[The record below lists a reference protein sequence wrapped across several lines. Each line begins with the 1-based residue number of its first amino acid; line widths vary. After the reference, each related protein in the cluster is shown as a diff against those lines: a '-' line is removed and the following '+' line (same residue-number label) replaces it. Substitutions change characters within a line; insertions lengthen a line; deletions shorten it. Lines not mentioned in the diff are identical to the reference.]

1 MKENREVTDTN
12 VEDIEEA
19 LEKLSTGKKIKL
31 DKLLRTFKREGI
43 ENFVTTRKKYVDV
56 ILSDYKRLLK
66 ENKELKQDRNN
77 NHQMIALAKNEMLGY
92 MQGYEDGKKLNKT
105 ATARIVENQQ
115 YYILNKQIEYY
126 KEYIEKLQKENKEL
140 KLYNNSITSQLE
152 QMTTEK
158 AQKILDE
165 LQGVRPE
172 KLTGEAKKLFEAIMR
187 IADDRDKLKQEFD
200 AVDNECSRLEQKEI
214 KLEKEN
220 KQLKQRLKEQ
230 VLIVRYD
237 TIKMYEENEIK
248 LESRITELENVIIQ
262 ALDELKNINFYE
274 SRLKN
279 KNQKEVNKAYSML
292 FDALKTKER

>member
-1 MKENREVTDTN
+1 MKENSIE
-12 VEDIEEA
+12 EDITRVKQRIEDVKEYIKYGLSYSEYLD
-19 LEKLSTGKKIKL
+19 LENSF
-31 DKLLRTFKREGI
+31 D
-43 ENFVTTRKKYVDV
+43 N
-56 ILSDYKRLLK
+56 ILSDYKRALK
-66 ENKELKQDRNN
+66 ENEELKQDRNN

-165 LQGVRPE
+165 LKGVRPD
-172 KLTGEAKKLFEAIMR
+172 KLKGDAKKLFDAIMR

-200 AVDNECSRLEQKEI
+200 AVDNECSILEQKEI

-230 VLIVRYD
+230 VLIVRDD
-237 TIKMYEENEIK
+237 TIKMYEQNKTK

-262 ALDELKNINFYE
+262 AIDELKNINFYE
-274 SRLKN
+274 PRLKN

-292 FDALKTKER
+292 FDALKTKES